1 MKIIP
6 ATDKNFAYAQIS
18 DKEYEAIE
26 KRAISELAKMI
37 MLWRKKR
44 RDK

>member
-6 ATDKNFAYAQIS
+6 ATNKNFAYAQIS

-26 KRAISELAKMI
+26 KSAVNKILATLKE
-37 MLWRKKR
+37 KKSNR
-44 RDK
+44 Q